1 MVLQK
6 GMVVMGRLCFGTY
19 AKIVQKSIKEPNG
32 QKRVAELLLGLITDN
47 EDVTNQ
53 EGEPFVVTDKLAS
66 DLFNCKINM
75 RKKIKEASSSQTIIN
90 AAHDYF
96 EDVVMPEIMPEMIQD
111 MIAELAELISSD
123 DTVPQDKKDEFL
135 QFANPSSL
143 HVFLSVLFLYVIKK
157 ENKLSKESPAPLNNK
172 MPSILNDVKKL
183 KELIE
188 KIHPEQPALITP
200 PGQIDSHE
208 MVYVRELLAAY
219 ADAEG
224 LDELP
229 KESLESFPKY
239 AKDFKRRR
247 KDYYAAESIRRGAR
261 DVFGET
267 TPDQFDVLKEET
279 YDGIIDVY
287 ENEYPHGLARLK
299 GVMSQAALIRVDKC
313 VYSQIP
319 NWIGASEKKGVCHIL
334 VNDGKLRG
342 WVDTDE

>member
-1 MVLQK
+1 
-6 GMVVMGRLCFGTY
+6 
-19 AKIVQKSIKEPNG
+19 
-32 QKRVAELLLGLITDN
+32 
-47 EDVTNQ
+47 
-53 EGEPFVVTDKLAS
+53 
-66 DLFNCKINM
+66 
-75 RKKIKEASSSQTIIN
+75 
-90 AAHDYF
+90 
-96 EDVVMPEIMPEMIQD
+96 VVMPEIMPEMIQD

-123 DTVPQDKKDEFL
+123 DSVPQDKKDEFL
-135 QFANPSSL
+135 QLANPNSI

-157 ENKLSKESPAPLNNK
+157 NNNILKESPTSLNSK
-172 MPSILNDVKKL
+172 TPSILSDVKKL

-188 KIHPEQPALITP
+188 KINPGQPNPITP
-200 PGQIDSHE
+200 PGEIESHE

-224 LDELP
+224 IDELP

-239 AKDFKRRR
+239 EKDFKRRR

-267 TPDQFDVLKEET
+267 NPDQFEILKEET

-299 GVMSQAALIRVDKC
+299 GVMSQATLIRVDKC

-342 WVDTDE
+342 WVETDEQIV

>member
-6 GMVVMGRLCFGTY
+6 GMVVVGKLCFGSY

-75 RKKIKEASSSQTIIN
+75 RKKIKEASSSQLIVN
-90 AAHDYF
+90 SAHDYF

-111 MIAELAELISSD
+111 MIAELVDLISSD
-123 DTVPQDKKDEFL
+123 DSVPQDKKDEFL
-135 QFANPSSL
+135 KFANTTSI
-143 HVFLSVLFLYVIKK
+143 HVFLSDLFLYVIKK
-157 ENKLSKESPAPLNNK
+157 DNKISKKSPASLNSK
-172 MPSILNDVKKL
+172 MPSILSDVKKL

-188 KIHPEQPALITP
+188 KIPPRQPEPITP
-200 PGQIDSHE
+200 PEEIENHE

-224 LDELP
+224 IDELP

-239 AKDFKRRR
+239 EKDFKRRR

-267 TPDQFDVLKEET
+267 NPDHFEILKEET
-279 YDGIIDVY
+279 YDGVIDVY

-299 GVMSQAALIRVDKC
+299 GVMSQATLIRVDKC

-342 WVDTDE
+342 WVETDE